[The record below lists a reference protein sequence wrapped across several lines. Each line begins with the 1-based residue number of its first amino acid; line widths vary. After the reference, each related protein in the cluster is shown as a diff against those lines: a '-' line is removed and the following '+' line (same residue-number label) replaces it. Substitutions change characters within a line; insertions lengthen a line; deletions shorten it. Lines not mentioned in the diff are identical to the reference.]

1 MKHWV
6 RSERGNILIMMALAF
21 AVMAGFGILTIDIG
35 RILVTRTQLQ
45 NAADAGALA
54 GASLFCN
61 GPAPTDADVQ
71 NEVRL
76 VGGANMALENNA
88 VEVDIPNSQITIDRS
103 AEANDVTV
111 QTMSDTRQYL
121 LGLFNIF
128 SQAPIGGD
136 GVPEAQTEA
145 GVTATATA
153 RCGGVCSVQCVKP
166 WTIPD
171 RYDDVTGIP
180 GYMGGGPRN
189 NQRPDWRNNNN
200 LDMEP
205 FTDANGNYL
214 YDFGESFTD
223 GNGDGVFN
231 QEAYHPSLTG
241 YGPDPVP
248 GNFLSPNGDIGL
260 ELVLHFD
267 NGGQATTVP
276 GQYQSIRLPPINKG
290 TPVPGG
296 DEYRDNIRDCNQSS
310 IEKGDW
316 LEVETG
322 GMVGPTNQGMSD
334 LIAQD
339 PDATWDASTQSV
351 ANSNFAVSPRIVLI
365 PIYEPRIHM
374 KSGHQ
379 QPLQVVKVAAFFME
393 RMTGP
398 AEVRGKFLKVR
409 STGGACPPGQ
419 TSGFFV
425 YNLSLVQ

>member
-61 GPAPTDADVQ
+61 GPEPTDADIQ

-76 VGGANMALENNA
+76 VGGANMALEDNA
-88 VEVDIPNSQITIDRS
+88 VEVDIPNSQITIERS

-128 SQAPIGGD
+128 SQAPDGGD
-136 GVPEAQTEA
+136 TVPDAQTEA
-145 GVTATATA
+145 GVTAIATA

-166 WTIPD
+166 WAIPD
-171 RYDDVTGIP
+171 RHDNITGIP

-189 NQRPDWRNNNN
+189 NPRPDWRGNDK
-200 LDMEP
+200 LDMEV
-205 FTDANGNYL
+205 FTDSNNNHL
-214 YDFGESFTD
+214 YDIGESFVD

-248 GNFLSPNGDIGL
+248 GNWLSPDGDIGL
-260 ELVLHFD
+260 ELVLHMD
-267 NGGQATTVP
+267 NGSSQTIVP
-276 GQYQSIRLPPINKG
+276 GQYQSIQLPPINKG
-290 TPVPGG
+290 DPISGA
-296 DEYRDNIRDCNQSS
+296 DEYRENIRTCNQSS
-310 IEKGDW
+310 IEQGDW
-316 LEVETG
+316 LRTETG
-322 GMVGPTNQGMSD
+322 GMVGPTNQGMAD

-339 PDATWDASTQSV
+339 PDATWDESTQSV
-351 ANSNFAVSPRIVLI
+351 QNSNFAVSPRIVLI
-365 PIYEPRIHM
+365 PIYDPRIEM
-374 KSGHQ
+374 EPGHQ
-379 QPLQVVKVAAFFME
+379 NDLQVVKVAAFFME

-409 STGGACPPGQ
+409 GTGGTCPPGQ
-419 TSGFFV
+419 SSGFFV
-425 YNLSLVQ
+425 YSLSLVQ